1 MGFITPSTI
10 IASALVVLLVILA
23 MVICLSAAVHL
34 SRTSETRKRRRMR
47 CDSRTA
53 VASPNN
59 VNARQHNSPGSDAR
73 SGLLS
78 LPSKGR
84 HRLKNPHSQT
94 LLCLEDIRPRKVLNT
109 TIPNEILSSRQILP
123 EGGAI
128 VSLND
133 VVSSGPP
140 TIIGSCK
147 VFRSCEDV
155 AKVAPAHCAE
165 MHCACAEQN
174 SGETCVLD
182 EQERS
187 FAFIV

>member
-1 MGFITPSTI
+1 M
-10 IASALVVLLVILA
+10 ASALVALLVILA
-23 MVICLSAAVHL
+23 LVICLSTAVHL
-34 SRTSETRKRRRMR
+34 SRTTKTRRRRRMR
-47 CDSRTA
+47 SESRA
-53 VASPNN
+53 AASPNN
-59 VNARQHNSPGSDAR
+59 VTARQLNSPDGDAR

-78 LPSKGR
+78 LPPRGH

-109 TIPNEILSSRQILP
+109 TIPNGISSSRQISP
-123 EGGAI
+123 EGGAT

-133 VVSSGPP
+133 VIFAEAPR
-140 TIIGSCK
+140 IIS
-147 VFRSCEDV
+147 SCEICKSCEKD
-155 AKVAPAHCAE
+155 AEFAHEHRVE

-174 SGETCVLD
+174 SGETFAVD